1 MGFYPKFPTRPA
13 CSCPVIESSKEVR
26 KDGYTSVKCVDLRS
40 EKLPDAKLM
49 SVDSQM
55 KAGVNVRQ
63 INTKILD
70 PQGLDNLVENF
81 ELNSNKSKED

>member
-13 CSCPVIESSKEVR
+13 CSCPVYELSKQVR
-26 KDGYTSVKCVDLRS
+26 EDGYTTVKRVDLRS
-40 EKLPDAKLM
+40 EKLPDAKLL
-49 SVDSQM
+49 SVQAQM

-70 PQGLDNLVENF
+70 PQGLDALVENL
-81 ELNSNKSKED
+81 ELNNNPKED